1 MSVLQTCILLDGKQQ
16 LATVPQSVS
25 GSHLPGGSFPPSL
38 TGASALT
45 ALCSQPAPISGL
57 QSSAGG
63 AADPGKAH

>member
-45 ALCSQPAPISGL
+45 ALSSQPAPISGL